1 MQISTPG
8 TYNLY
13 LRWDGSPGSEGTN
26 QEVAADIAELKDG
39 PGGTIADW
47 YRASMLGDA
56 DFASDPWD
64 GDGGFE
70 PDAVVAAEGPM
81 TWDISE
87 PGAYTLRLSQLTA
100 GASVDAFAFQI
111 ASLPQPTGDGPRTST
126 FQERGKIIV
135 ANDEWTLSDSGFGW
149 TSDTKTFA
157 LNVASFFTGG
167 GTGNF
172 LVYSANFGLTG
183 SSLSNA
189 MTQAGHAWTI
199 STSTA
204 FTLQNLLQFD
214 GVFLAETPAGP
225 QVSN

>member
-1 MQISTPG
+1 MDSADNDRWIVVPDEAPEGAPLSANARDGKYVQSRLESTGGLESLGGSTTEYLMQISTPG

-81 TWDISE
+81 TWDMSE

-100 GASVDAFAFQI
+100 GPQSMPLLFKSPAFRSPPEMARG
-111 ASLPQPTGDGPRTST
+111 PQHFRS
-126 FQERGKIIV
+126 EEK
-135 ANDEWTLSDSGFGW
+135 
-149 TSDTKTFA
+149 
-157 LNVASFFTGG
+157 
-167 GTGNF
+167 
-172 LVYSANFGLTG
+172 
-183 SSLSNA
+183 SLSPTTN
-189 MTQAGHAWTI
+189 G
-199 STSTA
+199 
-204 FTLQNLLQFD
+204 L
-214 GVFLAETPAGP
+214 
-225 QVSN
+225 